1 MPYLNPV
8 PGSKIALQATW
19 FKSVRDRIEEIK
31 PLQGN
36 YIIIQQTSEGEII
49 SLEYDKL
56 KEKLRDDLVG
66 DVFATEYTLNVCR
79 NGAPGTL
86 IVYGPSGQ
94 EA

>member
-31 PLQGN
+31 PLEGN
-36 YIIIQQTSEGEII
+36 NIKIIDTSEGKII
-49 SLEYDKL
+49 SVV
-56 KEKLRDDLVG
+56 LV
-66 DVFATEYTLNVCR
+66 AYNLTVCQD
-79 NGAPGTL
+79 GAPGTL

-94 EA
+94 

>member
-36 YIIIQQTSEGEII
+36 YIIIQQTSEGEIV
-49 SLEYDKL
+49 SVDFDKL
-56 KEKLRDDLVG
+56 KNALVG
-66 DVFATEYTLNVCR
+66 DSFLTEYTLNVCK